1 MKKPYGDN
9 TQGKEAFTNEI
20 ITPIVKQCGYA
31 KASYIANKEKE
42 TIWILQDKGNIF
54 YDAVK
59 EIDVTADS
67 CIAMLTDVL
76 INILSLIHI

>member
-1 MKKPYGDN
+1 MKRPYTDN
-9 TQGKEAFTNEI
+9 KQGKEEFTNEI
-20 ITPIVKQCGYA
+20 ITPIVRQCGYA
-31 KASYIANKEKE
+31 KASYIANKENE
-42 TIWILQDKGNIF
+42 TIWILQDNGNIF

-76 INILSLIHI
+76 LNI